1 MMTRGAAPAVNAPQN
16 TYVPNA
22 AVPFRSNLQAA
33 NDYMKLEDV
42 ITVTSITDQVNAMLD
57 MLKSLDFVI
66 FVMIFCAGLLA
77 VVVLYNLTNIN
88 IAERVREIATIK
100 VLGFYNMETAN
111 FIYRE
116 GIVLTIIGALAGLGL
131 GNLFETFIIE
141 SIQMDNV
148 MFPKQIAPLSFL
160 LAFVLTIAFSMIVN
174 FIMYF
179 KMNKISMVESLKS
192 VD

>member
-1 MMTRGAAPAVNAPQN
+1 
-16 TYVPNA
+16 
-22 AVPFRSNLQAA
+22 
-33 NDYMKLEDV
+33 
-42 ITVTSITDQVNAMLD
+42 MLT
-57 MLKSLDFVI
+57 F
-66 FVMIFCAGLLA
+66 
-77 VVVLYNLTNIN
+77 
-88 IAERVREIATIK
+88 
-100 VLGFYNMETAN
+100 
-111 FIYRE
+111 
-116 GIVLTIIGALAGLGL
+116 IGALAGLGL